1 MTLTMSRPW
10 KHPNSG
16 VYWLRKRVPNDLRQ
30 VIGKSEE
37 KRSLG
42 TRNADEAKRRHA
54 QALAELEERWA
65 NLRRGMHALTQQ
77 EIERIAGQIY
87 ERCVVQLSQNS
98 ADEKHRGLAPS
109 DKHRD
114 TADVAAVLLGL
125 PPSELISMY
134 FNRGGSQKGEI
145 EKRCDSFADD
155 YLQTHGLLVDP
166 ESRSRLVHTLA
177 LAIEYG
183 CQTGLSSKNGHYV
196 PNPFA
201 SPLPTWARQPSG
213 GVPQPL
219 KRNEVSFNELLN
231 GWITEKQPRD
241 KTQYTWRRVIDQFC
255 QFVGHAD
262 ASLVSAD
269 DLVRWKASLLE
280 AGLRAKTI
288 RDGKLAPIRAI
299 LQWAVDNRRLKQ
311 NPAERITIDIKGKLA
326 EKKRGY
332 SEDEARKVLKA
343 ALKERDPLRHWVPW
357 LCAYSGARVAEISQ
371 LRVEDIVQ
379 QDGIWCVRFAPEAGS
394 LKNASSERVVP
405 LHPALVERGFL
416 KFVKTVGSGPL
427 FASLTPDR
435 FGSRGGNGTK
445 VLSRWVRSIG
455 LTDPRISPN
464 HSWRHRLKTLGRR
477 YALAPDIVDAITGH
491 RRRTVADTYGEFP
504 IEALHREIS
513 KIPALDLF

>member
-1 MTLTMSRPW
+1 MTLAMSRPW

-16 VYWLRKRVPNDLRQ
+16 VYWLRKRVPDDLRQ
-30 VIGKSEE
+30 AIGKGEE

-54 QALAELEERWA
+54 QALVELEERWA
-65 NLRRGMHALTQQ
+65 NLRRGLHALTQQ
-77 EIERIAGQIY
+77 EIDRIAGQVY

-98 ADEKHRGLAPS
+98 ADEKDRVLAPS

-114 TADVAAVLLGL
+114 TADFAAVLLGL

-134 FNRGGSQKGEI
+134 FNRGGSQQGEI
-145 EKRCDSFADD
+145 ERRCGSLADD

-166 ESRSRLVHTLA
+166 ESRDRLVHKLA
-177 LAIEYG
+177 LAIEHA
-183 CQTGLSSKNGHYV
+183 CQTSLSHVNGHYV

-201 SPLPTWARQPSG
+201 SPPPTWARQPSRG
-213 GVPQPL
+213 APKPL
-219 KRNEVSFNELLN
+219 KHNGVSFDELLS

-241 KTQYTWRRVIDQFC
+241 KTQYAWRRVIDQFC
-255 QFVGHAD
+255 KFVGHAD
-262 ASLVSAD
+262 ASRVSAD

-326 EKKRGY
+326 DKKRGY

-357 LCAYSGARVAEISQ
+357 LCAYSGARVSEICQ
-371 LRVEDIVQ
+371 LRAEDIVQ
-379 QDGIWCVRFAPEAGS
+379 QDGIWCVRFTPEAGS
-394 LKNASSERVVP
+394 LKNVSSERAVP
-405 LHPALVERGFL
+405 LHP
-416 KFVKTVGSGPL
+416 
-427 FASLTPDR
+427 
-435 FGSRGGNGTK
+435 
-445 VLSRWVRSIG
+445 VL
-455 LTDPRISPN
+455 
-464 HSWRHRLKTLGRR
+464 
-477 YALAPDIVDAITGH
+477 
-491 RRRTVADTYGEFP
+491 
-504 IEALHREIS
+504 IEQGIS
-513 KIPALDLF
+513 KVRQSGRFWTTL